1 MKPLDPV
8 RVPASPETG
17 AYVGSFP
24 RHVHFTLYGPGYQ
37 ASVTWPIPA
46 VYALKAALDEA
57 ILAADVDKAEA
68 ARVFQDAYWATRNS
82 LPPGSYVGD

>member
-8 RVPASPETG
+8 RVPASPEAG

-24 RHVHFTLYGPGYQ
+24 RHVHLTLYGPGYQ

-46 VYALKAALDEA
+46 VYALKAALDVAVIE
-57 ILAADVDKAEA
+57 ADVDKAEA
-68 ARVFQDAYWATRNS
+68 TRKSESRYWAERES